1 MREVNHWEMS
11 YIWNQKMKRGKTERK
26 KRERRN
32 KRERQT
38 NREKEKELIG
48 IRNLKT

>member
-1 MREVNHWEMS
+1 
-11 YIWNQKMKRGKTERK
+11 MKRGKTERK